1 MECLRKLDDIAQRG
15 NCQPTMKSSSFDE
28 HVGASSV
35 NRDNVWDDFEACAQA
50 VASLY
55 RQPNWHSFQHAA
67 ATTTQ
72 LYKASSE
79 SQRRAYEQGA
89 AAGRQRLV
97 KELLCALMSTPQS
110 LIHQG
115 RVLVRRDELLA
126 VLAATDGGGAQRPP
140 RDSTH
145 RSHRQFARSRTPDIN
160 DQPTNSADAAAPGLL
175 LFTEA
180 LVPHVLT
187 GSPSRSTPAAA
198 GELGTFLIDQVRR
211 HRKRSRAPITADTD
225 KSLSGSR
232 SPMDVA
238 GSGSPPVS
246 KRARAD

>member
-89 AAGRQRLV
+89 ASGRQRLV

-126 VLAATDGGGAQRPP
+126 VLAGTTDGGGAQRTP
-140 RDSTH
+140 RDSAH
-145 RSHRQFARSRTPDIN
+145 RSHRQFARSRTPNIN
-160 DQPTNSADAAAPGLL
+160 DLPTNSGDAAAPGLL

-187 GSPSRSTPAAA
+187 GSPSRSTPAA

-211 HRKRSRAPITADTD
+211 HRKRSRAPVTADTD